1 MKVRTLMLA
10 IAMVSLLVLAACGGK
25 VADKEITVENI
36 TVSGDAKDMVKVVD
50 GVYNLKNAK
59 DMLSLTVEFEL
70 LGQEM
75 EAADEEVEEEVEEV
89 EPAMVEMLGPW
100 TLTLL
105 DAAGAALPNVEA
117 LNLVSNDEV
126 KILDLLNEGE
136 AGDKVMVTFE
146 KAIPNEDDIKGI
158 VEETGT
164 FEIMTALTW
173 GEAEEMEEMEE
184 EEAATA
190 TQTTT
195 PKPPAQTQPATP
207 STDWDKELDKYESLV
222 NRMIVLHRKVTQGDP
237 TAMADYLKIKEQAES
252 LDKKL
257 GDAKD
262 MNDAQ
267 MARYLNLQKKML
279 NALAS

>member
-1 MKVRTLMLA
+1 MA
-10 IAMVSLLVLAACGGK
+10 IAMISVLILAACAGGVK
-25 VADKEITVENI
+25 DKEITVENVV
-36 TVSGDAKDMVKVVD
+36 VSGDAKDLVKVVD
-50 GVYNLKNAK
+50 GVYTLKNAR

-70 LGQEM
+70 LEQEEM
-75 EAADEEVEEEVEEV
+75 AEEDVEEVEE
-89 EPAMVEMLGPW
+89 MQVEMLGPW

-105 DAAGAALPNVEA
+105 DAGGAAIPNMEA
-117 LNLVSNDEV
+117 MNLVSNDEV

-136 AGDKVMVTFE
+136 ASEKVMVTFE
-146 KAIPNEDDIKGI
+146 KAIPNKDDIKDI

-173 GEAEEMEEMEE
+173 AVPEEMEE
-184 EEAATA
+184 EEVATT

-195 PKPPAQTQPATP
+195 PKPPAEQPATP

-237 TAMADYLKIKEQAES
+237 TAMPDYLKIKEQAES

-257 GDAKD
+257 EDATD

-267 MARYLNLQKKML
+267 MARFLNLQKKML
-279 NALAS
+279 NALVS